1 LKQTIISDENGIRID
16 SYLAKVLDNF
26 SRAYIAGLISD
37 NLILCNGSV
46 CKPSH
51 KITIGDEIV
60 TDIPDPK
67 EISAIPQ
74 EIPIE
79 IVYEDEYLAVI
90 NKPQG
95 MVVHPA
101 AGHRDNTLVNAL
113 MFHYKGELSDLNGVI
128 RPGIVHRIDKDT
140 SGLLLI
146 VKKNEVHSQIAAAIQ
161 KHEIKRTY
169 RTLVNGIISENEGT
183 IDLPVGRS
191 PSNRLKNAVVKSG
204 KNAITHFKVI
214 ERFYGSNITYVEVT
228 LETGRTHQIRV
239 HFAYIKHPV
248 LGDTL
253 YGGARKDFRL
263 DGQTLHAYKLEF
275 LHPVNKNDI
284 MVEAPIPE
292 YFEKLLKLM
301 RP

>member
-1 LKQTIISDENGIRID
+1 MKQTIITDESGIRID

-51 KITIGDEIV
+51 KITIGDEIE

-204 KNAITHFKVI
+204 KNAITHFKVL

>member
-1 LKQTIISDENGIRID
+1 LKQTIVSDVNDIRID
-16 SYLAKVLDNF
+16 SYLAKVFDNL
-26 SRAYIAGLISD
+26 SRAYIAKLIAD
-37 NLILCNGSV
+37 KLILCNGNV

-51 KITIGDEIV
+51 KIAVGDEIE
-60 TDIPDPK
+60 TDIPDSQ

-74 EIPIE
+74 DIPIE
-79 IVYEDEYLAVI
+79 IVYEDEYLAVV

-113 MFHYKGELSDLNGVI
+113 MFHYKGELSDMNGVI

-146 VKKNEVHSQIAAAIQ
+146 VKKNEVHSDIAAAIQ

-169 RTLVNGIISENEGT
+169 RTLVNGIISESEGT

-191 PSNRLKNAVVKSG
+191 PNNRLKNAVVKSG
-204 KNAITHFKVI
+204 KNAISHFTVL

-239 HFAYIKHPV
+239 HLSHIKHPV

-253 YGGARKDFRL
+253 YGGARKDFKL

-275 LHPVNKNDI
+275 LHPVNKNVI

-292 YFEKLLKLM
+292 YFEKLLKSM
-301 RP
+301 KP

>member
-1 LKQTIISDENGIRID
+1 MKQTIISDENGIRID

>member
-239 HFAYIKHPV
+239 HFAHIKHPV

-275 LHPVNKNDI
+275 LHPVTKNDI

>member
-1 LKQTIISDENGIRID
+1 MKQTIISDENGIRID

-204 KNAITHFKVI
+204 KNAITHFKVL

-239 HFAYIKHPV
+239 HFAHIKHPV
-248 LGDTL
+248 LGDAL
-253 YGGARKDFRL
+253 YGGARKDFKL

-275 LHPVNKNDI
+275 LHPVNKNVI
-284 MVEAPIPE
+284 MVEAPIPK
-292 YFEKLLKLM
+292 YFEKLLKIM

>member
-1 LKQTIISDENGIRID
+1 MKQTIISDENGIRID

-95 MVVHPA
+95 LVVHPA